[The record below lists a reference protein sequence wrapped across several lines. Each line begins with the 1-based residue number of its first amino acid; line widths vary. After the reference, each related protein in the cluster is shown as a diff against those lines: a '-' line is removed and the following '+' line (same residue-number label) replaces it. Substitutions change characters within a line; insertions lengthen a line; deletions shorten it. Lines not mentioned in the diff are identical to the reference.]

1 MRFDFQCFALCEITV
16 DDDTDLDLSE
26 IDAKLLSFHA
36 SVLDATKE
44 QTHRTEILRGAHKLQ
59 YSGPKW
65 PWRAPEFPEPIYQI
79 VPIQR
84 LRFDDLR
91 DVQDMIKQAAVLQQK
106 GAVLQQKG
114 VGV

>member
-1 MRFDFQCFALCEITV
+1 MESMRFDFQCFALCEITV

-26 IDAKLLSFHA
+26 IEAKLLSFHA

-44 QTHRTEILRGAHKLQ
+44 QTHRTEILRAADKLRRKGAGWFIPAFK
-59 YSGPKW
+59 
-65 PWRAPEFPEPIYQI
+65 EPQYQI

-91 DVQDMIKQAAVLQQK
+91 DAQDMIEQAAVLQQK
-106 GAVLQQKG
+106 GVS
-114 VGV
+114 V